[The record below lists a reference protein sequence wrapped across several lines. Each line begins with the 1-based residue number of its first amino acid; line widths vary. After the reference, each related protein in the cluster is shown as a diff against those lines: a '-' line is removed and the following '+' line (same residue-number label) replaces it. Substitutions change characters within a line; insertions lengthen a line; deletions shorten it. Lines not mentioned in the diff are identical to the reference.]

1 MIELIHKHPV
11 LIKILLAV
19 VTVTFVLTGGW
30 LLGKE
35 DKLEYAAK
43 VGGQKITRLQYED
56 AVYKMD
62 EFYRKVYQGNMPEDM
77 RKKLDI
83 NKRALDA
90 LVDRMIIV
98 MEAQKKGLSVSDQ
111 EVSEAI
117 TGDAKFQG
125 PDGSFSKERYV
136 EVLKFNRMTPALYEK
151 QLREDLTVEKF
162 RKLVKDSVYVGE
174 EDLRQAYKKQVEQQG
189 KPFKEEEFQAQ
200 KEGLWRIQ
208 TLLTQ
213 DKTMSS
219 FMEGLRKSYKV
230 EVNPQVVVSG

>member
-1 MIELIHKHPV
+1 MIELIHRYPV

-19 VTVTFVLTGGW
+19 GW

-35 DKLEYAAK
+35 DVAEYAATVDGK
-43 VGGQKITRLQYED
+43 KISRLQYED
-56 AVYKMD
+56 AVFKMD

-136 EVLKFNRMTPALYEK
+136 EVP
-151 QLREDLTVEKF
+151 
-162 RKLVKDSVYVGE
+162 
-174 EDLRQAYKKQVEQQG
+174 
-189 KPFKEEEFQAQ
+189 
-200 KEGLWRIQ
+200 
-208 TLLTQ
+208 
-213 DKTMSS
+213 
-219 FMEGLRKSYKV
+219 
-230 EVNPQVVVSG
+230 